1 MAEKK
6 RQKKAGQDTNKKN
19 QRMRRRTT
27 QTQAGRGSTR
37 QRDITT

>member
-19 QRMRRRTT
+19 QRQRRGNAQPQGAR
-27 QTQAGRGSTR
+27 RSTR
-37 QRDITT
+37 QRDMPT

>member
-19 QRMRRRTT
+19 QRMRRRTP
-27 QTQAGRGSTR
+27 QPKGSRGSTR
-37 QRDITT
+37 QREMPT

>member
-19 QRMRRRTT
+19 QRMRRQTT
-27 QTQAGRGSTR
+27 QPKASRGSTR
-37 QRDITT
+37 QREMPS

>member
-19 QRMRRRTT
+19 QRMRRRTP
-27 QTQAGRGSTR
+27 AAKGSRGSAR
-37 QRDITT
+37 QRDIAT